1 MRRRALII
9 GGGFAGCCAAHMLH
23 QIGWH
28 ATIVER
34 GPELGAGVRTKW
46 YGGHP
51 YTFGPR
57 HFLTKDDKVYAYMD
71 DIVKLRDCGD
81 HEFWTYVEGDEA
93 FYNFPIHVDDIDR
106 MPDEEKI
113 RTELLDQKRWETPMN
128 SIHNFEEFWIASV
141 GETLYRKMIDG
152 YSRKMWRIADNKSLD
167 TFNWSPKGV
176 AIKEGPRAAWD
187 SAMSAYPFAADGY
200 NRYFDVAT
208 AEATVHLN
216 TEIQAI
222 DMAAKRVWMDG
233 GKSEI
238 FDLIVNTASP
248 DDIMG
253 GEFGALRYIGRDFH
267 KLVLPIERVFP
278 PHVYFLYY
286 AGSEEFTRLVEYK
299 AFTHHESPTT
309 LIGIEV
315 PSMNGRHYPMPTKS
329 EQAKA
334 ALYHAAMPKGVYSI
348 GRLGSYRYGLDIA
361 GCIEQVFSMIEE
373 IKQGGQEHAV
383 PGSRWR

>member
-1 MRRRALII
+1 MKRALII

-28 ATIVER
+28 ATIIER

-57 HFLTKDDKVYAYMD
+57 HFLTQSSEVFAYMD
-71 DIVKLRDCGD
+71 QIVPLRSCAD

-93 FYNFPIHVDDIDR
+93 FYNFPIHIDDIER
-106 MPDEEKI
+106 MPDENQI
-113 RTELLDQKRWETPMN
+113 NAELDLVQLSVGFVPEN
-128 SIHNFEEFWIASV
+128 LEEYWIASV

-176 AIKEGPRAAWD
+176 AIKSGPRAAWD
-187 SAMSAYPFAADGY
+187 SAMSAYPYAATGY
-200 NRYFDVAT
+200 NHYFDVAT
-208 AEATVHLN
+208 AEATVRLN
-216 TEIQAI
+216 TEILAI
-222 DMAAKRVWMDG
+222 NMERRRVWIG

-238 FDLIVNTASP
+238 FDLIINTASP

-253 GEFGALRYIGRDFH
+253 GQYGNLRYIGRDFH
-267 KLVLPIERVFP
+267 KLVLPIARAFP

-299 AFTHHESPTT
+299 AFTHHEAPTT

-383 PGSRWR
+383 PGSKWR